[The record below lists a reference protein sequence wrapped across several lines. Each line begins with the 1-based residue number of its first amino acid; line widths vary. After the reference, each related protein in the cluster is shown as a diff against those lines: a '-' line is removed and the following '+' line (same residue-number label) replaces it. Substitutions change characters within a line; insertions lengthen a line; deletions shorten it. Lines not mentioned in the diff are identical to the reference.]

1 MQELQPANASWVLT
15 SASFVLLTTL
25 GLAFFYGGLVRQK
38 NVLSTLGHTFF
49 ILALVSVQWV
59 LIGYSLAFG
68 PDRWGLIGG
77 LDWLGLAQIGIQPS
91 PYYASTVSQQ
101 AHVFTELT
109 VAVLTSALITSAFAE
124 RGRFKT
130 VVLFSVLW
138 TTLVYDPVAHWAWGH
153 LGWMGTLKVL
163 DFAGGTVVHIS
174 GGVSALVAA
183 WVLGPRLRSQEPREP
198 HDATMTLLGTGLLW
212 LGWFGFTGGNALVSN
227 AEAGSVL
234 VTTNTSAATAMLT
247 WLAVSW
253 ARRQQPSVLG
263 GAMGAFAGLVA
274 ITPAAGFVSPAAA
287 ILIGFGAGLF
297 CYAAVQ
303 FKHRFTAH
311 DPLDAWPVHVIGGIW
326 GALATGLFAS
336 AIVNSAGGDGLL
348 AGNPRQLINQGIGV
362 VVVMFYAGGMTW
374 LILKLLGR
382 FMRLRVAETEEE
394 LGLDVTQHGESA
406 YTFYQD
412 LTRRLLAAREEE
424 RRNIAYEVHD
434 GLAQIV
440 SSTHQHLQAYA
451 HQHPA
456 ESPEAQA
463 KLTRTMEL
471 AQRAIREARRII
483 ANLRPT
489 DLDDFGLAAA
499 IRLQAEELRRDGW
512 EITYHETLGPDR
524 LPAPVET
531 ALFAVARES
540 LTNVRKHAQ
549 TSNVNITLE
558 RQGHAICLEVQDWGR
573 GFTPMQFDSEH
584 VVGNHLGLVG
594 MRERIASLGG
604 YLTVESAPGRGTLVI
619 AEVPLSKESQKAVI
633 VRPDSTDGN
642 RH

>member
-1 MQELQPANASWVLT
+1 MQELQPANAGWVLT

-59 LIGYSLAFG
+59 LLGYSLAFG

-77 LDWLGLAQIGIQPS
+77 LDWLGLAHIGNQPS

-130 VVLFSVLW
+130 VVIFGVLW

-153 LGWMGTLKVL
+153 GGWMGTLKVL

-183 WVLGPRLRSQEPREP
+183 WVLGPRRRNQEPREP

-212 LGWFGFTGGNALVSN
+212 IGWFGFTGGNALVSN

-247 WLAVSW
+247 WLGVSW
-253 ARRQQPSVLG
+253 ARQQQPSVLG

-303 FKHRFTAH
+303 LKHRFTAN
-311 DPLDAWPVHVIGGIW
+311 DPLDAWPVHVVGGIW

-336 AIVNSAGGDGLL
+336 VAANAGGGNGLF
-348 AGNPRQLINQGIGV
+348 AGNPIQLINQVIGV
-362 VVVMFYAGGMTW
+362 VVVMIYAGGMTW

-394 LGLDVTQHGESA
+394 LGLDVSQHGESA
-406 YTFYQD
+406 YQFYQD

-424 RRNIAYEVHD
+424 RRRIAYEVHD

-440 SSTHQHLQAYA
+440 SSTHQHLQAFA
-451 HQHPA
+451 HQHPTD
-456 ESPEAQA
+456 SPEAQA

-471 AQRAIREARRII
+471 AQRAIREARRVI

-489 DLDDFGLAAA
+489 DLDDFGLAVA
-499 IRLQAEELRRDGW
+499 IRLQVQELQLDGW
-512 EITYHETLGPDR
+512 EITYHETLGADR
-524 LPAPVET
+524 LPPPVET

-549 TSNVNITLE
+549 TTKVHITLE

-573 GFTPMQFDSEH
+573 GFIPSQSNGGHM
-584 VVGNHLGLVG
+584 VGKHLGLIG

-604 YLTVESAPGRGTLVI
+604 YLTIESSPGLGTLVV
-619 AEVPLSKESQKAVI
+619 AEVSLSEDIEGAIIQG
-633 VRPDSTDGN
+633 PDSTNGN
-642 RH
+642 HH